1 MNPEIRMTG
10 IEPTKKL
17 PNPLPLPAMDEPST
31 NKQPEEKG
39 VTLLE
44 HSYDGIQEFDQKLP
58 NWWLFTLYGAILF
71 SIAYWLVVHQVLQGT
86 RDTLLLEN
94 ELAQVEARRIE
105 ETVKLLDDANLLELS
120 RNTDFVAAGSQVF
133 MTNQCATCHGADLR
147 SGPGMVG
154 VNLVDSEWKHGG
166 NPISIFNTITQG
178 VASAGMPRH
187 EGILSPTAIAQ
198 VTAYILSMQEPIQ
211 P

>member
-1 MNPEIRMTG
+1 MNPVIRTNRRTR
-10 IEPTKKL
+10 IKKI
-17 PNPLPLPAMDEPST
+17 PNPHPPHAMDDPSIKREP
-31 NKQPEEKG
+31 KDKG

-120 RNTDFVAAGSQVF
+120 RNPEFVAAGSQVF

-198 VTAYILSMQEPIQ
+198 VTAYVLSMQEPTQ